1 MSLLDD
7 NCNKLDQ
14 ELNAILLN
22 FQELITRYKS
32 GALGRIQKG
41 PEKDTIIKSFLRSDE
56 DIDYKSPYWKALD
69 YQEKQELLFF
79 KTFKTSFMEL
89 AAMENVPDHQY
100 FHVYTKKL
108 DQDIV
113 HHINQFRSSRD
124 IWTAILDTMA
134 DFLNAIVG
142 LFRPKFTPG
151 FFKTSDQML
160 QEGRLLILKLAD
172 VVNKSLEEIRVAEKN
187 EEPKAAASLSS

>member
-1 MSLLDD
+1 MHLH
-7 NCNKLDQ
+7 
-14 ELNAILLN
+14 
-22 FQELITRYKS
+22 F
-32 GALGRIQKG
+32 G
-41 PEKDTIIKSFLRSDE
+41 
-56 DIDYKSPYWKALD
+56 
-69 YQEKQELLFF
+69 FF
-79 KTFKTSFMEL
+79 NRKIMLTK
-89 AAMENVPDHQY
+89 QY

-172 VVNKSLEEIRVAEKN
+172 VVNKSLEEIRVAEKSPN
-187 EEPKAAASLSS
+187 AAESLA